1 VFDQPHRDGKQLP
14 SLSFS
19 RWPSC
24 IATLYDLSVKSVT
37 NRFSFLGVGLVL
49 FAALGLAQVPA
60 DRQQKIE
67 VLNRKAQAFLHDQ
80 KPELAIPEFQ
90 AIVGLDPRNVEAQA
104 NLGVLLFFRADYAGA
119 LPHLRAA
126 LKLKPSLAKIQ
137 ALLGICERRNGE
149 ASAGLSDLEASF
161 PALTEKNIRI
171 QVGMELIESY
181 SASGDLD
188 KASATVSTL
197 RSIDPTNVAIL
208 YAAYRIYSDQTGE
221 TMLTMAL
228 TAPDSAQTHQ
238 MMAHELS
245 RQGDIPASVANYREA
260 LKIDPKLPGLHFE
273 LAEVLNTIDTEASHH
288 EAEAEYQAAVAAN
301 PHDEKAVLRLGEIAD
316 KQGDHA
322 KAITYFS
329 RALELS
335 PNDADA
341 MLGLAK
347 AYTDTQQQEKALP
360 LLERAVKI
368 DPSNATAHFRLAT
381 LYRHAGRQE
390 DAEREMAEYKKY
402 KELKAQLRETY
413 KKLRLPDA
421 GNGADQTDAEK

>member
-1 VFDQPHRDGKQLP
+1 MLCFLPIAAIPVLGQASTLRQQQLE
-14 SLSFS
+14 
-19 RWPSC
+19 
-24 IATLYDLSVKSVT
+24 TH
-37 NRFSFLGVGLVL
+37 NR
-49 FAALGLAQVPA
+49 LAQQYL
-60 DRQQKIE
+60 RE
-67 VLNRKAQAFLHDQ
+67 NKAS
-80 KPELAIPEFQ
+80 LAIPEFQ
-90 AIVGLDPRNVEAQA
+90 AIVGLDPRNIDAQA
-104 NLGVLLFFRADYAGA
+104 NLGVLLFFRGDYAGA

-137 ALLGICERRNGE
+137 ALLGICERRNGD
-149 ASAGLSDLEASF
+149 ASAGLFDLEASF

-171 QVGMELIESY
+171 QVGMELIEVY
-181 SASGDLD
+181 TANGDLE

-197 RSIDPTNVAIL
+197 RFVDPTNIAIL
-208 YAAYRIYSDQTGE
+208 YTSYRIYSDQAGE

-245 RQGDIPASVANYREA
+245 RQGDIPASIANYREA
-260 LKIDPKLPGLHFE
+260 LKINPQLPGLHFE
-273 LAEVLNTIDTEASHH
+273 LAEALNTIDTEASHH

-301 PHDEKAVLRLGEIAD
+301 PYDEKAELRLGEIAD

-360 LLERAVKI
+360 LLEQAVKI

-402 KELKAQLRETY
+402 KELKAQLREAY

-421 GNGADQTDAEK
+421 GSGANQTDAEK